1 MLLAGLTTA
10 LYPDA
15 VLRAASIFLG
25 LALLA
30 AGFVETLAYLMFR
43 GRMAGL
49 GGVLVNGA
57 ITLLLGLL
65 VLFNRWV
72 TVAAPVLF
80 SVWILFAGVNTVAR
94 ALDLCHFQVKGW
106 PAFLLLGGAH
116 ILLGAAAL
124 LQPMTA
130 VRIVGLLAGLQLAL
144 RGADAL
150 LSALFFDSFYL

>member
-1 MLLAGLTTA
+1 ML
-10 LYPDA
+10 
-15 VLRAASIFLG
+15 
-25 LALLA
+25 
-30 AGFVETLAYLMFR
+30 FR
-43 GRMAGL
+43 
-49 GGVLVNGA
+49 
-57 ITLLLGLL
+57 
-65 VLFNRWV
+65 
-72 TVAAPVLF
+72 
-80 SVWILFAGVNTVAR
+80 S
-94 ALDLCHFQVKGW
+94 W